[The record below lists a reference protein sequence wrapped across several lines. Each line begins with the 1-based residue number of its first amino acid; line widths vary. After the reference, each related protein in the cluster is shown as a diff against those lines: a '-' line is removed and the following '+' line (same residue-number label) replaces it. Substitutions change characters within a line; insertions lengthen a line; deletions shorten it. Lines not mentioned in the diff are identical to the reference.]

1 MPFGP
6 CRQPD
11 ASRHIGRSDRSGRPL
26 SSASV
31 FDLAFLNPQMLFS
44 RPCTPHLSPRAS
56 ATGPSQQSK
65 PDSPGSLATR
75 GPFSCYPF
83 GGPDCV
89 HEREKCGKFPIPS
102 HMPLSLLPKR
112 PFSLKCTLFCPTLT
126 KAWRGFSDKASP
138 VSSRARQS
146 SNCVGGGGN
155 GSGRSDRETE
165 RARAAVALSCKWE
178 SLLRRSVCPAALLPT
193 RARTHTPAHFC
204 FARKRDHV
212 RTTSHSA
219 S

>member
-112 PFSLKCTLFCPTLT
+112 PFSLKCTLFVLP
-126 KAWRGFSDKASP
+126 SP
-138 VSSRARQS
+138 KHGGALPIRPVPSPPEPD
-146 SNCVGGGGN
+146 NPPIVLEVGGMDRV
-155 GSGRSDRETE
+155 GRTAKQRE
-165 RARAAVALSCKWE
+165 RALLS
-178 SLLRRSVCPAALLPT
+178 P
-193 RARTHTPAHFC
+193 
-204 FARKRDHV
+204 
-212 RTTSHSA
+212 
-219 S
+219 